1 MDSNNIVLM
10 PIKNGILKIS
20 ACDYEKADKHK
31 WIYYSWNNVQ
41 RVYTYLNKSMCT
53 FQKIVFGVKNK
64 QLVLHKNGDFLDF
77 TRDNIV
83 ICNRSEMIYLLNHI
97 NESDET
103 GYYGVYFYKCIKKW
117 RVSIMKKGTKK
128 HGGNYETEYDAAIAA
143 DFLAIKKYGEL
154 AKRNFT
160 ELTLDEL
167 EKKYEEL
174 QRKYGYTYSEKLSKG
189 IQGTKRN
196 QTKSSKYVG
205 VTWNKINK
213 KWMSQ
218 ISYKKNQYYLGYFDS
233 EEEAA
238 KAYNQKALELYGQYA
253 KINEISQNQ

>member
-31 WIYYSWNNVQ
+31 WIYCSWNNVQ

-97 NESDET
+97 NESDEP
-103 GYYGVYFYKCIKKW
+103 GYYGVYYYKCIKN
-117 RVSIMKKGTKK
+117 G
-128 HGGNYETEYDAAIAA
+128 EYP
-143 DFLAIKKYGEL
+143 
-154 AKRNFT
+154 
-160 ELTLDEL
+160 
-167 EKKYEEL
+167 
-174 QRKYGYTYSEKLSKG
+174 
-189 IQGTKRN
+189 
-196 QTKSSKYVG
+196 
-205 VTWNKINK
+205 
-213 KWMSQ
+213 
-218 ISYKKNQYYLGYFDS
+218 
-233 EEEAA
+233 
-238 KAYNQKALELYGQYA
+238 
-253 KINEISQNQ
+253 